1 MSFDTVIL
9 YVLKDGVVSV
19 RLHRGRGHLALFLD
33 TFLLLSYGADW
44 VSLKIMNRQNRALM
58 GQETLSIMGIGK
70 YQVPNG
76 PVVSIADAMELACAG
91 SRLYRPGDYGELM
104 EKAKGKAGR
113 FETVI
118 GVSNRTTLEAGREM
132 VSRYGKV
139 TCLNFA
145 SAKNPGGG
153 FLAGSQA
160 QEESLARS
168 SGLYATL
175 QMHPEYYDYHRRGDT
190 CLYSDHTIF
199 SPEVPVF
206 RDDQGLLLKEPW
218 PCSFITAA
226 AVNAGAV
233 RRNEPEQTREIV
245 PIMEHRTRM
254 ILAVAVEHGCENL
267 VLGAW
272 GCGVFQNDPREI
284 AGIFEL
290 VLREDIFAGAFGR
303 LEFAVLDG
311 SGRGET
317 YRAFEEQFGLEN
329 GG

>member
-1 MSFDTVIL
+1 
-9 YVLKDGVVSV
+9 
-19 RLHRGRGHLALFLD
+19 
-33 TFLLLSYGADW
+33 
-44 VSLKIMNRQNRALM
+44 MNRQNRALM
-58 GQETLSIMGIGK
+58 GQETLSILSSGE

-76 PVVSIADAMELACAG
+76 PVVPIADAMALACAG
-91 SRLYRPGDYGELM
+91 SRLYPPGDYGELM
-104 EKAKGKAGR
+104 EKAKGKGGR

-132 VSRYGKV
+132 VSQYGKV
-139 TCLNFA
+139 ACLNFA

-153 FLAGSQA
+153 FLSGSQA

-175 QMHPEYYDYHRRGDT
+175 QMYPEYYDYHRRGDT

-206 RDDQGLLLKEPW
+206 RDDRGLLLKEPW
-218 PCSFITAA
+218 PCSFITTA

-233 RRNEPEQTREIV
+233 RRNEPEHEREIV

-254 ILAVAVEHGCENL
+254 VLAVALQHGCENL

-272 GCGVFQNDPREI
+272 GCGVFQNDPKEI
-284 AGIFEL
+284 AGVFER
-290 VLREDIFAGAFGR
+290 VLGEDVFTGAFAR
-303 LEFAVLDG
+303 VEFAVLDG
-311 SGRGET
+311 SGSVET
-317 YRAFEEQFGLEN
+317 YGAFGERFGS
-329 GG
+329 